1 MNGCRFQGKS
11 YPDSNSRNTP
21 QWSPTAVL
29 TSADGTDLAG
39 RWARRQEFAAWLSQ
53 CAAVPAVVPIWLS
66 RRAWIA
72 SVIAWA
78 DTDEGRAALRA
89 AHLSAAR
96 FARVVRVL
104 ARFADGTSG
113 RNVAVTNAR
122 IAAMADVCVRIV
134 QTARGILG
142 TAGWAV
148 EASRGYGHPGGRR
161 NRPSVWHLVSRR
173 EPVCA
178 LPSNSSYQR
187 VCHAGKNSPSAAHR
201 RRRENPVPKKHSG
214 RREVR
219 RPEVQP
225 RNLHTQR
232 LAAYL
237 AAHCLGL
244 SAAHPG
250 RWCDV
255 LERSHLRLTDWTGAQ
270 LVSAMNATMRER
282 GWHWPD
288 RINNPAGFLAFR
300 LAQLPPM
307 PPGGISA
314 PRSPRNDPE
323 PAVMRASAEVRAA
336 ALAEIR
342 EILSRRKSA
351 A

>member
-1 MNGCRFQGKS
+1 MVPWRPFDQRGRAGC
-11 YPDSNSRNTP
+11 DC
-21 QWSPTAVL
+21 
-29 TSADGTDLAG
+29 AG
-39 RWARRQEFAAWLSQ
+39 RARQEFAAWLEQ
-53 CAAVPAVVPIWLS
+53 HAAVPAAVPQWLS
-66 RRAWIA
+66 RRVWIA

-78 DTDEGRAALRA
+78 DTEEGRAALRA

-104 ARFADGTSG
+104 ARFADGASG

-122 IAAMADVCVRIV
+122 IADSAVVCVRIV
-134 QTARGILG
+134 QTARRILAA
-142 TAGWAV
+142 AGWAM
-148 EASRGYGHPGGRR
+148 EASRGYGHAGGRR

-173 EPVCA
+173 TQVCA
-178 LPSNSSYQR
+178 LPSRSSYQR
-187 VCHAGKNSPSAAHR
+187 VCHAGKNSPSGAPR
-201 RRRENPVPKKHSG
+201 RRRENHSPTKNPRRG
-214 RREVR
+214 RRPQQTE
-219 RPEVQP
+219 P

-237 AAHCLGL
+237 AAHCVGL
-244 SAAHPG
+244 RTAHPG

-255 LERSHLRLTDWTGAQ
+255 LQRSHLRLADWTGNQ

-288 RINNPAGFLAFR
+288 RIANPAGFLAFR
-300 LAQLPPM
+300 LAQLP
-307 PPGGISA
+307 A
-314 PRSPRNDPE
+314 T
-323 PAVMRASAEVRAA
+323 PAVEACGPIAPPDDFKPAVVCASAEVRAA

-342 EILSRRKSA
+342 EILSRRKCA